1 VLADGRDDV
10 DTIFVGPCCESGDIL
25 TPAPGD
31 SEPLGPAADHALL
44 SVTWSSWEAPA
55 PTCAAL
61 STVNYDS
68 YPQAPEVM
76 REPGGALR
84 RFRRRE
90 ALDEI
95 WCNEV

>member
-1 VLADGRDDV
+1 
-10 DTIFVGPCCESGDIL
+10 VGG
-25 TPAPGD
+25 AG
-31 SEPLGPAADHALL
+31 AY
-44 SVTWSSWEAPA
+44 
-55 PTCAAL
+55 CAAM

-90 ALDEI
+90 VLDEI
-95 WCNEV
+95 WRNEV